1 MRLWND
7 YEGNTI
13 AEIYPI
19 EKLLRPEGR
28 SAFFS
33 TSNGTGTP
41 AVIRLIES
49 LNDEYEILPRWKV
62 MAEMKQA
69 HLVTLKKYGQTTF
82 EGTPLLY
89 AVMEATDADLSQIL
103 CERALSIDETRELA
117 TSLVEALET
126 LHAADFVHEHIE
138 PVNIL
143 AKGDVVK
150 LRSDCVREAPEGDEG
165 IALKKRDVH
174 DLAVVLL
181 QALTL
186 HRSLDAVGPGAL
198 PAPFD
203 KVIRNGIN
211 GTWGLAQISA
221 VLTPPVA
228 AVAATPVVPASSP
241 AAQQQLPLPIP
252 EANAASAPAISEKPV
267 PAPAEGAAPRV
278 VLPKPPLK
286 VDRTEEPV
294 EHDLLRQRFWVVVA
308 CAAVLLIV
316 VLGWRLMHKSSQ
328 ANAASQPITT
338 LAEVGQPKGT
348 ASAAPATAT
357 ASPAPAASAKVA
369 ADSSGSHPVA
379 TIDRERPWRLI
390 VYTYNHQDQAQHKAD
405 QLAQRFATLQPEV
418 FSPTGRAPYLV
429 TLGGA
434 MTREDAASFEAKVA
448 GNGLPRDMYIQN
460 YTGRSH

>member
-13 AEIYPI
+13 AGIYPI

-62 MAEMKQA
+62 MAELKQT

-103 CERALSIDETRELA
+103 CERSLSVDETREIA

-126 LHAADFVHEHIE
+126 LHGAGFVHEHIE
-138 PVNIL
+138 PASVQ

-165 IALKKRDVH
+165 IALKKQDIH

-186 HRSLDAVGPGAL
+186 QRSLDAIGPAAL

-211 GTWGLAQISA
+211 GTWGLAQMAA
-221 VLTPPVA
+221 VLMPPVA
-228 AVAATPVVPASSP
+228 AVTAAPVVPAASASSP
-241 AAQQQLPLPIP
+241 TAEQLPLAIP
-252 EANAASAPAISEKPV
+252 EVGAASAPDASVKTA
-267 PAPAEGAAPRV
+267 PAPTERAAPKI
-278 VLPKPPLK
+278 VLPKPSSRP
-286 VDRTEEPV
+286 DRIEVPV
-294 EHDLLRQRFWVVVA
+294 EHDLTRQRLWVVVS
-308 CAAVLLIV
+308 CVAVLLVMI
-316 VLGWRLMHKSSQ
+316 LGWKSMHKSPQ
-328 ANAASQPITT
+328 ASAASQPITT
-338 LAEVGQPKGT
+338 LADVNQPKGT
-348 ASAAPATAT
+348 ASTAPTTAAAVPVAAPAA
-357 ASPAPAASAKVA
+357 AAS
-369 ADSSGSHPVA
+369 DSRPVA
-379 TIDRERPWRLI
+379 TVDRGRPWRLV

-405 QLAQRFATLQPEV
+405 QLAQRNAELRPEV

-434 MTREDAASFEAKVA
+434 MTREDAASFEAKVV
-448 GNGLPRDMYIQN
+448 GNGLPHDMYIQN
-460 YTGRSH
+460 YTGRSR

>member
-62 MAEMKQA
+62 MAELNQT

-103 CERALSIDETRELA
+103 CERSLSVDETREIA

-126 LHAADFVHEHIE
+126 LHGAGFVHEHIE
-138 PVNIL
+138 PASVL

-165 IALKKRDVH
+165 IALKKQDIH

-186 HRSLDAVGPGAL
+186 QRNLDAVGPAAL

-203 KVIRNGIN
+203 KVIRNGID
-211 GTWGLAQISA
+211 GTWGLAQIAA

-228 AVAATPVVPASSP
+228 AVAAAPAVPAAFTSLP
-241 AAQQQLPLPIP
+241 AAQQLPLAMP
-252 EANAASAPAISEKPV
+252 EVGTASTPDVSAKTS
-267 PAPAEGAAPRV
+267 AAPTERATPKI
-278 VLPKPPLK
+278 VLPPPSSRA
-286 VDRTEEPV
+286 DRIQIPV
-294 EHDLLRQRFWVVVA
+294 EHDLTRQRIWVVVA
-308 CAAVLLIV
+308 CAAVLLV
-316 VLGWRLMHKSSQ
+316 AVLGWKSMHKNSR

-338 LAEVGQPKGT
+338 LADVDQPKGT
-348 ASAAPATAT
+348 ASAAPTTA
-357 ASPAPAASAKVA
+357 AVPAAAPAKAANDGAASR
-369 ADSSGSHPVA
+369 PVA
-379 TIDRERPWRLI
+379 TIDREHPWRLI
-390 VYTYNHQDQAQHKAD
+390 VYTYNRQDQAQHKAD
-405 QLAQRFATLQPEV
+405 QLAQRNAALRPEV

-434 MTREDAASFEAKVA
+434 MSREDAASFEAKVA
-448 GNGLPRDMYIQN
+448 GNGLPHDMYIQN